1 MEENAMGSGTP
12 STPPTDVIQ
21 SAAALEVLS
30 RAEVDIQIATAKKFP
45 MHGNVH
51 QFSTRAKALV
61 LLDRESADRCTYT
74 LPRGKGEAAKF
85 IRGPSTFFAHNLAVA
100 WGNIRVQSRIV
111 GSDETGVVAQGTA
124 MDLESNY
131 AISAEV
137 RKSIVGRDG
146 RRYSSDMVTMTS
158 MAASSIARRNAILSV
173 IPRAY
178 WEPLWKEAQTFS
190 QKTDKRTLSE
200 QRAAAVQY
208 FEKRGVSQKRLLE
221 TLEKKG
227 IEDLDPDD
235 IENLRGIKTALD
247 EGETTLDEAFPL
259 PSTVRRSSEMPSLTE
274 VLEKQK
280 KGGEMNGRR
289 EAPRDERPREP
300 GIDSPA

>member
-1 MEENAMGSGTP
+1 MEEAMVSGI
-12 STPPTDVIQ
+12 PPPQTTEIVQ

-45 MHGNVH
+45 MHGNVG
-51 QFSTRAKALV
+51 QFKTRAKALV
-61 LLDRESADRCTYT
+61 LLDRESAERCTYT
-74 LPRGKGEAAKF
+74 LPRGRGEAAKF
-85 IRGPSTFFAHNLAVA
+85 IRGPSTFFAHNLTVA

-111 GSDETGVVAQGTA
+111 GIDDTGVIAQGTA

-137 RKSIVGRDG
+137 RKSIVGKDG
-146 RRYSSDMVTMTS
+146 RRYSNDMITMTA

-178 WEPLWKEAQTFS
+178 WEPLWKES
-190 QKTDKRTLSE
+190 QEYTKQSDKRTLSE
-200 QRAAAVQY
+200 QRAAAVAY
-208 FEKRGVSQKRLLE
+208 FDKRGVSQKRLLE
-221 TLEKKG
+221 TLEKKSM
-227 IEDLDPDD
+227 EDLDPDD
-235 IENLRGIKTALD
+235 IETLRGIKTALD

-280 KGGEMNGRR
+280 KGGEHHGRS
-289 EAPRDERPREP
+289 ESARDERPREP
-300 GIDSPA
+300 GIDPTP